1 MPSVYTFNAL
11 VRTAVL
17 YARGLAN
24 NWFCRVLSVGTV
36 ESLAR
41 HRQPDNPTTR
51 QPAGCRAADR
61 YGKSPFRFWNTSV
74 VTRVPQCARTGIRR
88 VFREPGESLR
98 RNDRP
103 RPFT

>member
-41 HRQPDNPTTR
+41 HRQPDNRPGVEPRTVMGSRLFVFGTR
-51 QPAGCRAADR
+51 RSLHESRSARG
-61 YGKSPFRFWNTSV
+61 
-74 VTRVPQCARTGIRR
+74 RV
-88 VFREPGESLR
+88 
-98 RNDRP
+98 
-103 RPFT
+103 